1 MKCGKEK
8 TTMSHVE
15 ELQQQIENLTSDD
28 FTKLREWFLKLEEE
42 RWDKQISKDYKSG
55 KFDKLIDKAR
65 SELANGKATEL

>member
-1 MKCGKEK
+1 
-8 TTMSHVE
+8 
-15 ELQQQIENLTSDD
+15 LTSDD

-65 SELANGKATEL
+65 SELASGKATEL